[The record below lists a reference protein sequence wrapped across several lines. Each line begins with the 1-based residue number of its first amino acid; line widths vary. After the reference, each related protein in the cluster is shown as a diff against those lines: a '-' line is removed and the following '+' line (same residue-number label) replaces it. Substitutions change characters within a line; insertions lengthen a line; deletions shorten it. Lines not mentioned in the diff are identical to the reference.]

1 MIQRKERKKEKKT
14 GERLFYENTVELKD
28 VTKKYTLDGGNTC
41 CALNHV
47 SLTVKKGEFVAVCG
61 TSGSG
66 KSTLLHVLG
75 GVEQP
80 TSGSVKVCGRE
91 LYEMDDN
98 ALSAFRCR
106 EIGMVFQFFNLI
118 PVLNVEEN
126 IAFPVI
132 ASGGKPDFTKTS
144 RILKRLGMENYQ
156 YYLPNCLSGGQQQRI
171 AVGRALMNEPS
182 LILADEPTGNL
193 DSRNGKEVMDLFES
207 LCSENGATLIVVT
220 HDERIAA
227 RADRIVRIEDGRL
240 TSDDKKE
247 EEPA

>member
-1 MIQRKERKKEKKT
+1 MIFHKAHEKNKEPAAE
-14 GERLFYENTVELKD
+14 YENTVELKE
-28 VTKKYTLDGGNTC
+28 VTKTYTLDGGNTC
-41 CALNHV
+41 CALNRV
-47 SLTVKKGEFVAVCG
+47 SLTVRKGEFVAVCG
-61 TSGSG
+61 ASGSG

-80 TSGSVKVCGRE
+80 TSGSVKICGRE
-91 LYEMDDN
+91 LYEMNDN

-132 ASGGKPDFTKTS
+132 VSGGKPDFNKTYS
-144 RILKRLGMENYQ
+144 ILKRLGMGNYR

-207 LCSENGATLIVVT
+207 LCRENGATLIVVT

-227 RADRIVRIEDGRL
+227 RADRIVYIEDGRL
-240 TSDDKKE
+240 IENEEKEDK
-247 EEPA
+247 PA

>member
-1 MIQRKERKKEKKT
+1 MILKKKRTQDEKRKT
-14 GERLFYENTVELKD
+14 AVPYENTVELRE
-28 VTKKYTLDGGNTC
+28 VTKEYVMGGSNVCRALDR
-41 CALNHV
+41 V
-47 SLTVKKGEFVAVCG
+47 SLTVKKGEFVAVVG

-75 GVEQP
+75 GVDQP

-98 ALSAFRCR
+98 ALSAFRCK

-132 ASGGKPDFTKTS
+132 ASGGKPDFGKTC
-144 RILKRLGMENYQ
+144 RILKRLGMEKYR
-156 YYLPNCLSGGQQQRI
+156 YYLPNRLSGGQQQRI
-171 AVGRALMNEPS
+171 AVGRALMNDPA

-193 DSRNGKEVMDLFES
+193 DSRNGAEVMDLFET
-207 LCSENGATLIVVT
+207 LCRENGATLIVVT

-227 RADRIVRIEDGRL
+227 RADRVIRIEDGRI
-240 TSDDKKE
+240 TSDERKAE
-247 EEPA
+247 AV

>member
-1 MIQRKERKKEKKT
+1 ML
-14 GERLFYENTVELKD
+14 GESKVNDDRLAVFRRRQVGLIYQFY
-28 VTKKYTLDGGNTC
+28 
-41 CALNHV
+41 
-47 SLTVKKGEFVAVCG
+47 
-61 TSGSG
+61 
-66 KSTLLHVLG
+66 
-75 GVEQP
+75 
-80 TSGSVKVCGRE
+80 
-91 LYEMDDN
+91 
-98 ALSAFRCR
+98 
-106 EIGMVFQFFNLI
+106 NLI

-132 ASGGKPDFTKTS
+132 ASGGKPDFNKTY
-144 RILKRLGMENYQ
+144 RILKRLGMGTYR

-207 LCSENGATLIVVT
+207 LCRENGATLIVVT

-240 TSDDKKE
+240 TADEKTEK
-247 EEPA
+247 PA

>member
-1 MIQRKERKKEKKT
+1 MTFPKKRADNRVKEED
-14 GERLFYENTVELKD
+14 YANTVVLKD
-28 VTKKYTLDGGNTC
+28 VTKKYQLDGGNAC
-41 CALNHV
+41 LAVRNV

-66 KSTLLHVLG
+66 KSTLLHILG
-75 GVEQP
+75 GVEEP
-80 TSGSVKVCGRE
+80 TSGSVKICGRE
-91 LYEMDDN
+91 LYEMGDN
-98 ALSAFRCR
+98 ELSAFRCKR
-106 EIGMVFQFFNLI
+106 IGMVFQFFNLI

-132 ASGGKPDFTKTS
+132 ASGGKPDFNKTN
-144 RILKRLGMENYQ
+144 RILKRLGMAEYRF
-156 YYLPNCLSGGQQQRI
+156 YLPNCLSGGQQQRI
-171 AVGRALMNEPS
+171 AVGRALMNDPA

-207 LCSENGATLIVVT
+207 LCRENGATLIVVT

-240 TSDDKKE
+240 TADPPNGE
-247 EEPA
+247 TA